1 MTESTSP
8 FVEFL
13 NAFIAPQLWFLSQSP
28 YISLTIIGFIVAI
41 MLTLA
46 GFTLARMGYK
56 PLWAVVLLLPNIG
69 LIFAF
74 LAAFRKFPREK
85 I

>member
-1 MTESTSP
+1 MESFKNFLDA
-8 FVEFL
+8 FV
-13 NAFIAPQLWFLSQSP
+13 APYLWFLSQSP
-28 YISLTIIGFIVAI
+28 YISLTIIGVIVAV

-69 LIFAF
+69 LIFTW
-74 LAAFRKFPREK
+74 LAAYRKFPREK
-85 I
+85 L